1 MPQIQQEYIE
11 TRGMKKKTL
20 VIDWFIKFVSL
31 VSLTGLSAQW
41 SSGKSKNLYNLL
53 ILILYENIH

>member
-11 TRGMKKKTL
+11 TRGIKKKTL

>member
-41 SSGKSKNLYNLL
+41 SSGKSNNLYKK
-53 ILILYENIH
+53 IF